1 VKGRRDP
8 LALAA
13 LGLLGIG
20 SLLLFLFEVWFTRLL
35 GVLAL
40 FAFVACGVFAIATP
54 ALLQDETERDDE
66 LPAAEGDP

>member
-1 VKGRRDP
+1 VSGRRDP

-13 LGLLGIG
+13 VGLLAVG
-20 SLLLFLFEVWFTRLL
+20 SALLLLFDFWFTRLL

-54 ALLQDETERDDE
+54 ALLGEETEGDDE
-66 LPAAEGDP
+66 L